1 MRVSPGGQGSSK
13 EWKVYCEGTFEV
25 GLGLAQELR
34 EKMEE
39 SFEVARKKRRKEEK
53 EQI

>member
-1 MRVSPGGQGSSK
+1 MGREARK
-13 EWKVYCEGTFEV
+13 EWKVDCEGTFEV

-34 EKMEE
+34 EKVEE
-39 SFEVARKKRRKEEK
+39 SFEVARKKRRKEGK